1 MDIAPAYLDRIVSDV
16 KLARPLKIAVDCGNG
31 VAGAFAPEL
40 YTRMGCTVVPLY
52 CDVDGTFPNH
62 HPDPSQPANLRD
74 LIARL
79 GQGDCDLG
87 LAFDGDGDRLGVV
100 TREGHVIYADRQL
113 MLFAADLLERQ
124 PGATVI
130 YDVKSTRNLKPW
142 IVQHGGVPL
151 LWKTGHSLI
160 KGKMKEIHA
169 ALAGEMSG
177 HTFFGER
184 WYGFDDGLYAGAR
197 LLEILSRHANPSAV
211 LDGLP
216 DALSTPELNVQ
227 CAEGEAHALID
238 RMAATET
245 FPGSSEVIRVDGLR
259 VEYADGFGLARASN
273 TTPVIVLRFEADNA
287 ARPRAH
293 PERFPRRPR
302 PRQARRRAPLLTMAD
317 AITLADIEAARARIA
332 GGIYVSPCVESIPL
346 SQLTGAHVFCKLDY
360 LQRTGS
366 FKERG
371 ARNALLLL
379 NDEQRKRGVIAAS
392 AGNHAQGI
400 AYHGSLLGIPVT
412 VVMPKFA
419 ALIKVTNCRHLGANV
434 VLHGADLGEARAR
447 AEEIARGQGL
457 TFIHPFDNAN
467 VMAGQGTMALEIL
480 EQTPDVEAIVVPV
493 GGGGLLAGIGTVF
506 KALRPQARV
515 VGVEPEHAA
524 CLTAAR
530 AAGHPVPVTLSP
542 TLADGLAVPLLGKL
556 PFAVLERVVDQV
568 VTVDE
573 AHIALAI
580 LRLIELEKS
589 VVEGGGA
596 APLAAFLSGK
606 LDNLKGKRVVL
617 TLCGGNIDLTML
629 GRVME
634 VGLVADGRLSRFTV
648 SISDR
653 PGGLA
658 RLAELIASTGAS
670 IQEILHDRAFSGP
683 DLTAV
688 RVVCV
693 VETTG
698 HAHVR
703 ELHAALAAAG
713 MQVTDQ

>member
-1 MDIAPAYLDRIVSDV
+1 MTDS
-16 KLARPLKIAVDCGNG
+16 
-31 VAGAFAPEL
+31 
-40 YTRMGCTVVPLY
+40 
-52 CDVDGTFPNH
+52 
-62 HPDPSQPANLRD
+62 
-74 LIARL
+74 
-79 GQGDCDLG
+79 
-87 LAFDGDGDRLGVV
+87 
-100 TREGHVIYADRQL
+100 
-113 MLFAADLLERQ
+113 
-124 PGATVI
+124 
-130 YDVKSTRNLKPW
+130 
-142 IVQHGGVPL
+142 
-151 LWKTGHSLI
+151 
-160 KGKMKEIHA
+160 
-169 ALAGEMSG
+169 
-177 HTFFGER
+177 
-184 WYGFDDGLYAGAR
+184 
-197 LLEILSRHANPSAV
+197 
-211 LDGLP
+211 
-216 DALSTPELNVQ
+216 
-227 CAEGEAHALID
+227 
-238 RMAATET
+238 
-245 FPGSSEVIRVDGLR
+245 
-259 VEYADGFGLARASN
+259 
-273 TTPVIVLRFEADNA
+273 
-287 ARPRAH
+287 
-293 PERFPRRPR
+293 
-302 PRQARRRAPLLTMAD
+302 
-317 AITLADIEAARARIA
+317 ITLADIEAARARIA

-419 ALIKVTNCRHLGANV
+419 ALVKVTNCRHLGANV
-434 VLHGADLGEARAR
+434 VLHGADLGESRVL
-447 AEEIARGQGL
+447 AEQIANDKGL

-506 KALRPQARV
+506 KALRPQARI

-596 APLAAFLSGK
+596 APLAAFLAGK

-703 ELHAALAAAG
+703 ELHAVLAAAG
-713 MQVTDQ
+713 MQVTAQ

>member
-1 MDIAPAYLDRIVSDV
+1 MYHPASSRS
-16 KLARPLKIAVDCGNG
+16 RC
-31 VAGAFAPEL
+31 
-40 YTRMGCTVVPLY
+40 
-52 CDVDGTFPNH
+52 
-62 HPDPSQPANLRD
+62 
-74 LIARL
+74 
-79 GQGDCDLG
+79 
-87 LAFDGDGDRLGVV
+87 
-100 TREGHVIYADRQL
+100 
-113 MLFAADLLERQ
+113 
-124 PGATVI
+124 
-130 YDVKSTRNLKPW
+130 RN
-142 IVQHGGVPL
+142 
-151 LWKTGHSLI
+151 S
-160 KGKMKEIHA
+160 
-169 ALAGEMSG
+169 
-177 HTFFGER
+177 
-184 WYGFDDGLYAGAR
+184 
-197 LLEILSRHANPSAV
+197 
-211 LDGLP
+211 
-216 DALSTPELNVQ
+216 
-227 CAEGEAHALID
+227 
-238 RMAATET
+238 
-245 FPGSSEVIRVDGLR
+245 
-259 VEYADGFGLARASN
+259 
-273 TTPVIVLRFEADNA
+273 PVR
-287 ARPRAH
+287 
-293 PERFPRRPR
+293 
-302 PRQARRRAPLLTMAD
+302 T
-317 AITLADIEAARARIA
+317 
-332 GGIYVSPCVESIPL
+332 SI
-346 SQLTGAHVFCKLDY
+346 CKLDY

-379 NDEQRKRGVIAAS
+379 TDEQRKRGVIAAS
-392 AGNHAQGI
+392 AGNHAQGV
-400 AYHGSLLGIPVT
+400 AYHGGLLGIPVT

-419 ALIKVTNCRHLGANV
+419 ALIKVTNCRHLGAHV
-434 VLHGADLGEARAR
+434 ILHGADLGEARAR
-447 AEEIARGQGL
+447 AEEIAQEKGL

-506 KALRPQARV
+506 KAMRPQVHV

-530 AAGHPVPVTLSP
+530 SAGHPVTVALSP

-556 PFAVLERVVDQV
+556 PFAVLQRVVDQV
-568 VTVDE
+568 VTVEE

-596 APLAAFLSGK
+596 APLAAFLAGK
-606 LDNLKGKRVVL
+606 LDNLKGKQVVL

-629 GRVME
+629 GRVIE
-634 VGLVADGRLSRFTV
+634 VGLVADGRVSRFTV

-670 IQEILHDRAFSGP
+670 IQEIVHDRAFSGP
-683 DLTAV
+683 DLSAV

-713 MQVTDQ
+713 MPVADQ

>member
-1 MDIAPAYLDRIVSDV
+1 MPA
-16 KLARPLKIAVDCGNG
+16 
-31 VAGAFAPEL
+31 
-40 YTRMGCTVVPLY
+40 
-52 CDVDGTFPNH
+52 
-62 HPDPSQPANLRD
+62 
-74 LIARL
+74 
-79 GQGDCDLG
+79 
-87 LAFDGDGDRLGVV
+87 
-100 TREGHVIYADRQL
+100 
-113 MLFAADLLERQ
+113 LL
-124 PGATVI
+124 
-130 YDVKSTRNLKPW
+130 S
-142 IVQHGGVPL
+142 
-151 LWKTGHSLI
+151 
-160 KGKMKEIHA
+160 
-169 ALAGEMSG
+169 
-177 HTFFGER
+177 
-184 WYGFDDGLYAGAR
+184 
-197 LLEILSRHANPSAV
+197 
-211 LDGLP
+211 
-216 DALSTPELNVQ
+216 
-227 CAEGEAHALID
+227 
-238 RMAATET
+238 
-245 FPGSSEVIRVDGLR
+245 
-259 VEYADGFGLARASN
+259 
-273 TTPVIVLRFEADNA
+273 
-287 ARPRAH
+287 
-293 PERFPRRPR
+293 
-302 PRQARRRAPLLTMAD
+302 
-317 AITLADIEAARARIA
+317 LADIEAARERIA

-379 NDEQRKRGVIAAS
+379 TDEQRKRGVIAAS
-392 AGNHAQGI
+392 AGNHAQGV

-412 VVMPKFA
+412 VVMPIFA
-419 ALIKVTNCRHLGANV
+419 ALIKVTNCRQLGANV
-434 VLHGADLGEARAR
+434 VLHGADLGEARVR
-447 AEEIARGQGL
+447 AEEIARSEGL

-506 KALRPQARV
+506 KALRPQVHV

-530 AAGHPVPVTLSP
+530 AAGHPVTVALSP

-568 VTVDE
+568 VTVAE

-596 APLAAFLSGK
+596 APLAAFLAGK
-606 LDNLKGKRVVL
+606 LDDLKGKKVVL

-629 GRVME
+629 GRVIE
-634 VGLVADGRLSRFTV
+634 VGLVADGRVSRFTV

-670 IQEILHDRAFSGP
+670 IQEIVHDRAFAGP
-683 DLTAV
+683 DLSAV
-688 RVVCV
+688 RVICV

-713 MQVTDQ
+713 MHVTDQ